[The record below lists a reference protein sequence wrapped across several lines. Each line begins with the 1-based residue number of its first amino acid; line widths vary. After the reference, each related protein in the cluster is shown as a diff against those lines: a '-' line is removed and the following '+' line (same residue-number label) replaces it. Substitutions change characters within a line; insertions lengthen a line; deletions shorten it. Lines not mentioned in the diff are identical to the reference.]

1 MIFLTEDGEIGKLD
15 YIIPHVHASSKI
27 SDVQGWD
34 FVYHESST
42 PLPSIEYIYNSAIG
56 NSQLGFSFV
65 VGPFNDNITLNSD
78 YTRPVMPNVDRYS
91 WYKPVWQ
98 RYNIDRLKDQFP
110 SLNLDHVFLYA
121 PLRDI
126 IEGKATKEPYWKNS
140 QIERIAQ
147 KKSRD
152 LFENFEWVITL
163 GNSDPDQ
170 GVKVTVDN
178 EGDIIAIGDFNG
190 TIFMG
195 EVNNIGTQDVYLTT
209 LDQGVYIAKYNKGG
223 VLQWARSI
231 DSTSPQGPIF
241 GRSVVTDEGGNIYVV
256 CDNNLTGFIEINK
269 YNSGGDLLNIIN
281 IPVTPS
287 QFLGDIKVDKYENV
301 YICGGF
307 EGTLNLGIYTLT
319 SSGQDSGF
327 VAKLDS
333 TLNFVWAKQLTDGT
347 YSKANEI
354 AILKEEYLY
363 LTGVFETEI
372 NLDPIQ
378 LSGVGN
384 PDMFVAKIYT
394 GDGTCLWADSFA
406 YNAST
411 SFTDTSICVDP
422 KGHVL
427 ITGSFQG
434 TIEIEDKQ
442 LSSFP
447 GVNDIFLIKLLSTG
461 KLVWM
466 KMCGGSSGDTAHD
479 VESDSEENVYITG
492 SYTSGAYFSPVEL
505 ESRGGTD
512 IYLTKFNKDGLLVDI
527 VTAGGINNDSG
538 ADLVL
543 DKEENIYIT
552 GYFDGEAEFS
562 PYVVLSPPG
571 GSLDAFLGKI
581 PKQRFQS
588 GLKIGGVQSWL
599 GSHSWSWREEKFY
612 QEEFEI
618 PLATTIFINPIDS
631 LIPGKKDHI
640 WTLTDTENGNVI
652 VKIRKTPY
660 FIWTFLEPGFY
671 TISCEL
677 QDANGNIYQTE
688 HKGKIRVIDHKSPF
702 AGDLTPEVVNPSD
715 YLIRSI
721 YYDRK
726 DLGFPPY
733 SRFDI
738 GS

>member
-1 MIFLTEDGEIGKLD
+1 
-15 YIIPHVHASSKI
+15 
-27 SDVQGWD
+27 
-34 FVYHESST
+34 
-42 PLPSIEYIYNSAIG
+42 
-56 NSQLGFSFV
+56 
-65 VGPFNDNITLNSD
+65 
-78 YTRPVMPNVDRYS
+78 
-91 WYKPVWQ
+91 
-98 RYNIDRLKDQFP
+98 
-110 SLNLDHVFLYA
+110 
-121 PLRDI
+121 
-126 IEGKATKEPYWKNS
+126 
-140 QIERIAQ
+140 
-147 KKSRD
+147 
-152 LFENFEWVITL
+152 
-163 GNSDPDQ
+163 
-170 GVKVTVDN
+170 
-178 EGDIIAIGDFNG
+178 
-190 TIFMG
+190 
-195 EVNNIGTQDVYLTT
+195 
-209 LDQGVYIAKYNKGG
+209 
-223 VLQWARSI
+223 
-231 DSTSPQGPIF
+231 
-241 GRSVVTDEGGNIYVV
+241 
-256 CDNNLTGFIEINK
+256 
-269 YNSGGDLLNIIN
+269 
-281 IPVTPS
+281 
-287 QFLGDIKVDKYENV
+287 
-301 YICGGF
+301 
-307 EGTLNLGIYTLT
+307 
-319 SSGQDSGF
+319 
-327 VAKLDS
+327 
-333 TLNFVWAKQLTDGT
+333 
-347 YSKANEI
+347 
-354 AILKEEYLY
+354 
-363 LTGVFETEI
+363 
-372 NLDPIQ
+372 
-378 LSGVGN
+378 
-384 PDMFVAKIYT
+384 
-394 GDGTCLWADSFA
+394 
-406 YNAST
+406 
-411 SFTDTSICVDP
+411 
-422 KGHVL
+422 
-427 ITGSFQG
+427 
-434 TIEIEDKQ
+434 
-442 LSSFP
+442 
-447 GVNDIFLIKLLSTG
+447 
-461 KLVWM
+461 M

-738 GS
+738 VS